1 MQNPWEAST
10 CQHAWI
16 CCKYTRKYVA
26 TASAEWYSIFEEDT
40 NMSNIKPISDLRNYT
55 SVLKEVKYG
64 ERVYLTRNGVGECA
78 IIDMKELDELDK
90 MVALRGLM
98 KDLDRAKARADR
110 EGWIDA
116 DEAERILG

>member
-1 MQNPWEAST
+1 MP
-10 CQHAWI
+10 
-16 CCKYTRKYVA
+16 
-26 TASAEWYSIFEEDT
+26 
-40 NMSNIKPISDLRNYT
+40 NIKPISDLRNYT

-78 IIDMKELDELDK
+78 IINMKELDELDK

-98 KDLDRAKARADR
+98 KDRADR

-116 DEAERILG
+116 DEAERILGVVD

>member
-1 MQNPWEAST
+1 MP
-10 CQHAWI
+10 
-16 CCKYTRKYVA
+16 
-26 TASAEWYSIFEEDT
+26 
-40 NMSNIKPISDLRNYT
+40 NIKPISELRNYT

-78 IIDMKELDELDK
+78 IINMKNMKELDELDK

-116 DEAERILG
+116 DEAEHILGIVD

>member
-1 MQNPWEAST
+1 MEPVIRE
-10 CQHAWI
+10 
-16 CCKYTRKYVA
+16 
-26 TASAEWYSIFEEDT
+26 
-40 NMSNIKPISDLRNYT
+40 

-78 IIDMKELDELDK
+78 IINMKELDELDK

-116 DEAERILG
+116 DEAERIVSGGCWTG